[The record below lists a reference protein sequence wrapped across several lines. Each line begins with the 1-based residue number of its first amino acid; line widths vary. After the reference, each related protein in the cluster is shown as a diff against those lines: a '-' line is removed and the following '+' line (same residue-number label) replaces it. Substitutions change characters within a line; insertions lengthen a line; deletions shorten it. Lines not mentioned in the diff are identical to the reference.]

1 MTQPFLSLSTK
12 GKTFK
17 VSDLKPIKYDGDK
30 NWTITADFRAL
41 ETFQNCES
49 NYDVV
54 DRLNKYNVLTKSAVE
69 DSEYCQ
75 FFAYFKSKKSAE
87 SFLDRLS
94 KYVEYRKNLIDHIN
108 QVI

>member
-1 MTQPFLSLSTK
+1 MSQPFLSLSTK
-12 GKTFK
+12 GKSFK
-17 VSDLKPIKYDGDK
+17 VTDLKPIKYDGDK

-54 DRLNKYNVLTKSAVE
+54 ERLTKFKVINKSVIE

-75 FFAYFKSKKSAE
+75 FFAYFKTKKTAE
-87 SFLDRLS
+87 SFLKRLT
-94 KYVEYRKNLIDHIN
+94 EYIEFRKNLIESI
-108 QVI
+108 